1 MHLSK
6 KNALHYFFLFLSFSL
21 FSQTS
26 ISGIVNSYAAVTDI
40 TVSNCE
46 PCEAD
51 CGDVIT
57 VTSTSGFS
65 AGDKALIIQMKGATL
80 NTSNSSE
87 GGTITSINQAGNYEF
102 FQIAEVVGSTIR
114 IQYPLIRSY
123 DIDGV
128 IQIVKIPQYNSVD
141 IVGDLTAPAWNSA
154 TSTGGIVALSAEQ
167 IIFNAN
173 INVKGKGFK
182 GLEMS
187 VNGTPDNCSVNP
199 NTQYVLPNTN
209 NSSFDRGEGIA
220 VPVAATNRGRAPRA
234 NGGGAGVSGDSGGGG
249 GSNFGA
255 GGIGGKR
262 WCNADENGNTGIVAG
277 GIGGFSME
285 PYLIQ
290 NKAFLGGGGG
300 PGFITSSNFSLV
312 PNGGGI
318 VILFADTIEG
328 NGYVIDADGISPTP
342 IEPTG
347 PADGGA
353 GGGGGGTVLIKS
365 DNINSNLTVNIRGG
379 DGQDILDSDLHGPG
393 GGGGGGV
400 LLYSTPT
407 LSPFVSLNNS
417 GGAAGIHYT
426 KNPKTAIIGSENGAE
441 PGGPGGK
448 RSLYN
453 VIENTSYSAD
463 FDGDGVAAGCDL
475 DSDNDGILDSEE
487 GCGPDGIGDLN
498 IISNLVEGN
507 ENNTDNGTY
516 PTTISGLNATY
527 TFEENGSDIKVVN
540 LSAAGQQ
547 GPVFKFTGKKNETA
561 AIDIVFSEYVLGS
574 SFKLTDFDENE
585 EVTVNVYDQNGTLIS
600 LAASPYVASR
610 GSQVSQANNM
620 FSTYSNPSDIN
631 GDLVSSDAVGSVSFN
646 FRGLLISRIN
656 VAIKHVRENNSSI
669 RFTQVNQFCIPL
681 DSDLD
686 GIPNYLDTDSDNDG
700 CPDAMEAAGNI
711 TAVQLDTNGMITGGV
726 DGDGVP
732 TEVNGGQDTTA
743 AVTIN
748 ETVTINSIT
757 SDVSGA
763 ICSGTTITYTAN
775 ATGTRVIDFSTN
787 PYSTEA
793 LDPSEINNYQWYES
807 TDGGTTFTILSGETT
822 NTLTLTN
829 VQVADPVKQFKVLA
843 SSANNSCGTE
853 DTINLTVVN
862 EADLSLVKTVHAN
875 QNATGSEITQ
885 ANIGDTIYYKIVLT
899 NSGPCDATASVK
911 DVLPA
916 GVSYIATSSTVPT
929 GTFVV
934 DDSSNIGTWD
944 TVTVESGSAQTLII
958 AVLIGPNCGDITNF
972 VEVETSTRPDPD
984 STPGNAQ

>member
-1 MHLSK
+1 MNSIITSFSSAFIK
-6 KNALHYFFLFLSFSL
+6 KKCFTLLFLFLSFSL
-21 FSQTS
+21 FSQTP

-51 CGDVIT
+51 CGDFIT

-102 FQIAEVVGSTIR
+102 FKIASVTATTIR

-123 DIDGV
+123 DVNGLV
-128 IQIVKIPQYNSVD
+128 QIVKIPQYNAVD
-141 IVGDLTAPAWNSA
+141 IVGELTAPAWNSA

-182 GLEMS
+182 GLEMT

-199 NTQYVLPNTN
+199 STQYVLPNTN

-328 NGYVIDADGISPTP
+328 NGYTIDADGVSPTAILP
-342 IEPTG
+342 LG

-417 GGAAGIHYT
+417 GGAAGVHY
-426 KNPKTAIIGSENGAE
+426 NGENAIGGSENGAE
-441 PGGPGGK
+441 PGGPGGA

-475 DSDNDGILDSEE
+475 DSDNDGILDDEE
-487 GCGPDGIGDLN
+487 GCGPAGIGNID
-498 IISNLVEGN
+498 IISNFGVGN
-507 ENNTDNGTY
+507 VNSGNGNNTDNGTY
-516 PTTISGLNATY
+516 PTTIAGLNATY
-527 TFEENGSDIKVVN
+527 TFVENGSDIEVVN
-540 LSAAGQQ
+540 LSGVGQQ
-547 GPVFKFTGKKNETA
+547 GPVFKFTGKNDETA

-585 EVTVNVYDQNGTLIS
+585 EVIVDVYDQNGTLIS
-600 LAASPYVASR
+600 LASSPYVASR
-610 GSQVSQANNM
+610 GSQVSQENNK
-620 FSTYSNPSDIN
+620 FSTYSNPGDTN
-631 GDLVSSDAVGSVSFN
+631 GDNVSSDAVGSVSFN

-656 VAIKHVRENNSSI
+656 VSIKHVRNSSI
-669 RFTQVNQFCIPL
+669 RFTQVNQ
-681 DSDLD
+681 
-686 GIPNYLDTDSDNDG
+686 
-700 CPDAMEAAGNI
+700 
-711 TAVQLDTNGMITGGV
+711 
-726 DGDGVP
+726 
-732 TEVNGGQDTTA
+732 
-743 AVTIN
+743 
-748 ETVTINSIT
+748 
-757 SDVSGA
+757 
-763 ICSGTTITYTAN
+763 
-775 ATGTRVIDFSTN
+775 
-787 PYSTEA
+787 
-793 LDPSEINNYQWYES
+793 
-807 TDGGTTFTILSGETT
+807 
-822 NTLTLTN
+822 
-829 VQVADPVKQFKVLA
+829 
-843 SSANNSCGTE
+843 
-853 DTINLTVVN
+853 
-862 EADLSLVKTVHAN
+862 
-875 QNATGSEITQ
+875 
-885 ANIGDTIYYKIVLT
+885 
-899 NSGPCDATASVK
+899 
-911 DVLPA
+911 
-916 GVSYIATSSTVPT
+916 
-929 GTFVV
+929 
-934 DDSSNIGTWD
+934 
-944 TVTVESGSAQTLII
+944 
-958 AVLIGPNCGDITNF
+958 
-972 VEVETSTRPDPD
+972 
-984 STPGNAQ
+984 